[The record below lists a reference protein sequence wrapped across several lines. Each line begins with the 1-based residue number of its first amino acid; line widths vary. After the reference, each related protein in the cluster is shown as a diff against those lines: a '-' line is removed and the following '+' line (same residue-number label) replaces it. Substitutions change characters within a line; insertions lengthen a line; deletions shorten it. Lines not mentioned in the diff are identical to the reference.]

1 MRHVQVARLS
11 AVLVVAFSAAAIL
24 FAATRPGEE
33 AADAMTADADEGA
46 SAYAA
51 HCAECHGRED
61 ILSWEEVEPEE
72 EARRAWL
79 DSLLERHYPP
89 PEELRPLI
97 IDHIERVIAGEA
109 EE

>member
-11 AVLVVAFSAAAIL
+11 AILVVAFSAAAIL

-33 AADAMTADADEGA
+33 ADAVTADANDGA
-46 SAYAA
+46 SAYEA
-51 HCAECHGRED
+51 HCADCHGRED
-61 ILSWEEVEPEE
+61 ILSWEEVEPDE

-79 DSLLERHYPP
+79 DRLLERHYPP

-97 IDHIERVIAGEA
+97 IDHIERVIA